1 MTTRETETDLA
12 ALVDSSRLREP
23 DAFAGLVRR
32 FQDMAVG
39 YALSILGDLH
49 LAEDASQEAFL
60 EAYRRLDQLRE
71 PKAFGS
77 WLRRIVF
84 KRCDRILR
92 RKRPPIVDLDPD
104 RTTRAGGERP
114 DETAEAREMRRH
126 VLDAIRSLPAPL
138 GETTM
143 LFYFGGRTQRE
154 IADFL
159 AIPLGTVKSRLHQG
173 RRSLQDRLLALARD
187 SLRARRPSRDRR
199 FEETVMRII
208 APEESTHGEALYEF
222 MDSAD
227 AHWTPVSPEEYALG
241 RIHDSHYD
249 WKTSRI
255 GTVGGEVV
263 GAWNVYDI
271 AMRIGTSE
279 VRVAGQNGSKIAS
292 EHRGT
297 DVERRLAEAS
307 FEAARDRGFD
317 LAVTFEHD
325 SEMAPLLGLGY
336 HETWRECWWFVRTR
350 DLPTDPSGV
359 TEPTEFVHYA
369 DVPLLADLHNRWNA
383 GVTGTAVRP
392 TFRRTKHPELDAPGL
407 YWTDDAGRPVGYLR
421 PGYHE
426 GPFRHDRQGVQ
437 AGSVLSVDDHA
448 GDPDQ
453 VVRVIAEMARE
464 RGLETV
470 WFIRMG
476 YRSPMGTWLRKHGC
490 FRLNQTTIRYLVRVL
505 NLRQLLEK
513 MRGELERRIAGSSLA
528 GASEMLALHF
538 EDQAATIVIEEG
550 RVRVEHGAT
559 GAHSIQGDR
568 AVATLLVGGEDPA
581 DVLALPGSRA
591 IGRADVIA
599 SALFPNQ
606 YPQLG
611 YQDL

>member
-1 MTTRETETDLA
+1 MTIRETETDLA
-12 ALVDSSRLREP
+12 AQVGASRLREP
-23 DAFAGLVRR
+23 EAFAELVRR

-92 RKRPPIVDLDPD
+92 RKRPPIVDLDPE
-104 RTTRAGGERP
+104 RTTRDGGERP
-114 DETAEAREMRRH
+114 DETAEARDLRRH
-126 VLDAIRSLPAPL
+126 VLDAIRSLSGPL
-138 GETTM
+138 GETAM
-143 LFYFGGRTQRE
+143 LHYFGGRTQPE
-154 IADFL
+154 IAEFL
-159 AIPLGTVKSRLHQG
+159 EIPLGTVKSRLHQG
-173 RRSLQDRLLALARD
+173 RKLLQDRLLALAHD
-187 SLRARRPSRDRR
+187 SLQARRPSRDRR

-208 APEESTHGEALYEF
+208 APDEGTHGEAFYGF
-222 MDSAD
+222 MDAPD
-227 AHWTPVSPEEYALG
+227 VDWTPVSPEEYALG

-271 AMRIGTSE
+271 AMRIGAAE
-279 VRVAGQNGSKIAS
+279 VRVAGLNGAKVAS

-325 SEMAPLLGLGY
+325 SELAPLLELGY
-336 HETWRECWWFVRTR
+336 HEAWRECWWFVRTR

-359 TEPTEFVHYA
+359 AERTEFVHYA
-369 DVPLLADLHNRWNA
+369 DVPSLAGLHNRWNA

-392 TFRRTKHPELDAPGL
+392 TFRRSKHPELDAPGL
-407 YWTDDAGRPVGYLR
+407 YWTDEEGRPVGYVR

-426 GPFRHDRQGVQ
+426 GPFRHDRQGVR

-453 VVRVIAEMARE
+453 VIRVLAEMARE

-476 YRSPMGTWLRKHGC
+476 YRSPMGAWLRKRGC
-490 FRLNQTTIRYLVRVL
+490 YRLNQTTIRYLVRVL
-505 NLRQLLEK
+505 NLHPLLEK
-513 MRGELERRIAGSSLA
+513 LRPELERRIAGSALA
-528 GASEMLALHF
+528 GAAETLALHF
-538 EDQAATIVIEEG
+538 EDQAATIVIGEG
-550 RVRVEHGAT
+550 RVRVERGAS
-559 GAHSIQGDR
+559 GPHSIRGDR

-581 DVLALPGSRA
+581 DVLAPPGPGAS
-591 IGRADVIA
+591 GRAEVIA